1 MFNILRLTQKTA
13 FLILIAFLCVG
24 CYYAISRFFLQS
36 VEVVGISMVP
46 TLQERNHYLLNRWA
60 FHNREPKHNDVV
72 VIRDPGD
79 HGFSVKR
86 VVAVAGESILFKDGK
101 VYVNGK
107 QLEEP
112 YLLPGT
118 RTFTYSRA
126 YEQFITCGQGQYFV
140 LGDNRP
146 VSVDSRTYGPVS
158 RQDILGL
165 VLLN

>member
-1 MFNILRLTQKTA
+1 
-13 FLILIAFLCVG
+13 
-24 CYYAISRFFLQS
+24 
-36 VEVVGISMVP
+36 MVP
-46 TLQERNHYLLNRWA
+46 TLQEKNHYLLNRWA
-60 FHNREPKHNDVV
+60 FHGREPQHNDIV

-101 VYVNGK
+101 VFVNGK

-118 RTFTYSRA
+118 YTFTYSKDH
-126 YEQFITCGQGQYFV
+126 EQFITCGSGQYFV

-146 VSVDSRTYGPVS
+146 VSIDSRAYGPVS
-158 RQDILGL
+158 RKDVLGL
-165 VLLN
+165 VMLNHKS